1 MVLFLLT
8 AAPALFA
15 FAVLLPWR
23 PERSP
28 EKLFL
33 GIQFLRGIL
42 LFFPAWLVLLIL
54 RRVAGFSWN
63 GFPLYLSLLVHDHL
77 GPALLGVGAFVLAVR
92 RLDYPATDE
101 GVFLTTLAIL
111 GGFTWMLCVK
121 DFIADYG
128 RWDARVLFL
137 LPVTRLAA
145 MLFLA
150 TVARAFERW
159 EGRSGALFS
168 AVAAGTAALAAT
180 ASFLQVLNRGV
191 WGFLLAAGLFLAALL
206 VAAARYPQALRETR
220 PFAASRARRR

>member
-8 AAPALFA
+8 AAPLLFA

-28 EKLFL
+28 QKLFL
-33 GIQFLRGIL
+33 GIQFLRGVL

-54 RRVAGFSWN
+54 RRAAGFSWN

-92 RLDYPATDE
+92 RLEYPATDE

-121 DFIADYG
+121 DFISDYG

-137 LPVTRLAA
+137 LPLARLAG

-150 TVARAFERW
+150 TVARSFERW
-159 EGRSGALFS
+159 EGRSGLLFS
-168 AVAAGTAALAAT
+168 AAAAGTAALAAV
-180 ASFLQVLNRGV
+180 ASFLQVVSRGL
-191 WGFLLAAGLFLAALL
+191 WGFLLAAALFAAALL
-206 VAAARYPQALRETR
+206 VAAARYPQALREPR
-220 PFAASRARRR
+220 PFTAARTKGR